1 MAHEEIQGIVATAHT
16 DAFQPLTPVDTDLV
30 VRGGYSPAQAR
41 DTLRDFFNFLRENGP
56 VEAGLGLITLA
67 WYDPDQSRY
76 RELSYSPVSER
87 MLLHHFLAWVRQ
99 E

>member
-16 DAFQPLTPVDTDLV
+16 DAFQPLNPDLV

-41 DTLRDFFNFLRENGP
+41 DVLRDFFSFLQENGS
-56 VEAGLGLITLA
+56 VDAGLGLVTLA